1 MTKDRCMVLSVGVN
15 GPLFNFFFI
24 FLFHVAWLCS
34 SCFECVCS
42 PSLELQIHCRK
53 DFLIRVKWEWR
64 SGIFQARI
72 IFLIGCY
79 MLHVSHKA
87 SQHKTLRWETSPL
100 KTEQFFTFFLF
111 VFCCCFCHCH
121 PFPVSCWLLNV
132 CWEGNLVIK
141 HLRQTLSSAHLN
153 TLPPLGPLASRG
165 GIPSFPGCSSAS
177 CSFTLV
183 LRASTLFP

>member
-1 MTKDRCMVLSVGVN
+1 MVLSVGVN
-15 GPLFNFFFI
+15 GPLFNFSLYFCS
-24 FLFHVAWLCS
+24 LWPDYVALVLSGCALPP
-34 SCFECVCS
+34 FK
-42 PSLELQIHCRK
+42 LQIHCRK
-53 DFLIRVKWEWR
+53 DFLIWVEWERR

-72 IFLIGCY
+72 SLLIGCY
-79 MLHVSHKA
+79 VLHVSHKA

-100 KTEQFFTFFLF
+100 KTEQFFTFFLLF
-111 VFCCCFCHCH
+111 FCCFCHCH